1 MGRGR
6 WIAVAA
12 VLALSAAATAF
23 WFLALGPIHEHL
35 QWYGRVRADLVAL
48 ADKRPTDVSPGQWE
62 FMVGWTINLHAN
74 SAAAKEWVDRGETW
88 PFIEELE
95 RRLKGPVTVATIDWI
110 WDEYARI
117 TKGGRLYGE
126 RYRPTLSSDLQHA
139 QPGFWGI
146 RVRQPGHAE
155 PGAAADG
162 GGSSPRGD

>member
-6 WIAVAA
+6 WIVVAA
-12 VLALSAAATAF
+12 VLALIGGATAF

-110 WDEYARI
+110 LDEYARI

-126 RYRPTLSSDLQHA
+126 RHRPTQSPDLRHV
-139 QPGFWGI
+139 QPGVWGI
-146 RVRQPGHAE
+146 RVP
-155 PGAAADG
+155 
-162 GGSSPRGD
+162 

>member
-12 VLALSAAATAF
+12 VLALIGGATAF
-23 WFLALGPIHEHL
+23 WFLALGPIREHRH
-35 QWYGRVRADLVAL
+35 WYDRVRADLDSL
-48 ADKRPTDVSPGQWE
+48 ADKRPADVSP
-62 FMVGWTINLHAN
+62 
-74 SAAAKEWVDRGETW
+74 
-88 PFIEELE
+88 
-95 RRLKGPVTVATIDWI
+95 GPVTVATIDWI

-117 TKGGRLYGE
+117 TNGGRLYGE

-139 QPGFWGI
+139 RPGFWGI
-146 RVRQPGHAE
+146 RVRQRGHAE